1 MWIKGTTCLALEISV
16 TRVILQILVVWP
28 RPHAVL
34 RRRQYSG
41 EKFPA
46 SSAAVCTAPP
56 PTTST
61 SERHEQQI
69 EGLTMAWPILA
80 PGGHQLTSPTPS
92 HHSSR
97 ASRHTTAAAPTRAP
111 IRAPTSRSPLLT
123 PPPPQPQASWGGVSC
138 PGSSWTTERK
148 WAGMMDG
155 RGGRWMRRLSRYG
168 VVVHCCSSRSS
179 VLYSTA
185 WPAGDERH

>member
-16 TRVILQILVVWP
+16 TRVIFQILVTAQQRRNTEVWP

-61 SERHEQQI
+61 SKRHEQQI

-80 PGGHQLTSPTPS
+80 PGGHQLTSLTPS

-123 PPPPQPQASWGGVSC
+123 PPPPQPQASWGGQL
-138 PGSSWTTERK
+138 PGI
-148 WAGMMDG
+148 
-155 RGGRWMRRLSRYG
+155 
-168 VVVHCCSSRSS
+168 
-179 VLYSTA
+179 
-185 WPAGDERH
+185 